1 MSHIDPELLA
11 LRALGEE
18 LPASDDL
25 HLAECA
31 ICAAEVDSLREVVGL
46 GRSLEGDDVLV
57 APPAS
62 VWSRIAAGTGVDPAT
77 LAAQSAAA
85 TENEPPTPTRAPPKL
100 PPPDSSPAP
109 ARSGGR
115 TWWALAAGVAGI
127 LTGGAAVLGWQAFD
141 TDEPPPVVAT
151 ATLDPLADPDA
162 TGNASIAGAD
172 GERELTVN
180 LDSAS
185 EHDGFLEVWL
195 LSPDASGLV
204 SLGVL
209 RGDTATFPV
218 PDGLDLGE
226 FPVVDISVEPFDGDP
241 SHSGDSVVRGT
252 LDDA

>member
-1 MSHIDPELLA
+1 
-11 LRALGEE
+11 
-18 LPASDDL
+18 
-25 HLAECA
+25 
-31 ICAAEVDSLREVVGL
+31 
-46 GRSLEGDDVLV
+46 
-57 APPAS
+57 
-62 VWSRIAAGTGVDPAT
+62 
-77 LAAQSAAA
+77 
-85 TENEPPTPTRAPPKL
+85 
-100 PPPDSSPAP
+100 
-109 ARSGGR
+109 
-115 TWWALAAGVAGI
+115 
-127 LTGGAAVLGWQAFD
+127 
-141 TDEPPPVVAT
+141 VVAT
-151 ATLDPLADPDA
+151 ATLGPLADPEA
-162 TGNASIAGAD
+162 TGTASIAGAG

>member
-1 MSHIDPELLA
+1 
-11 LRALGEE
+11 
-18 LPASDDL
+18 
-25 HLAECA
+25 
-31 ICAAEVDSLREVVGL
+31 
-46 GRSLEGDDVLV
+46 
-57 APPAS
+57 
-62 VWSRIAAGTGVDPAT
+62 
-77 LAAQSAAA
+77 
-85 TENEPPTPTRAPPKL
+85 
-100 PPPDSSPAP
+100 
-109 ARSGGR
+109 
-115 TWWALAAGVAGI
+115 
-127 LTGGAAVLGWQAFD
+127 VLGWQAFD

-151 ATLDPLADPDA
+151 ATLGPLADPEA
-162 TGNASIAGAD
+162 TGTASIAGAG

>member
-1 MSHIDPELLA
+1 VSHIDPELLA

-31 ICAAEVDSLREVVGL
+31 ICAAEVDSLREVVRL
-46 GRSLEGDDVLV
+46 GRSLQGDDVLV
-57 APPAS
+57 APPAL
-62 VWSRIAAGTGVDPAT
+62 VWNRIAAGTGVDPAT

-85 TENEPPTPTRAPPKL
+85 TRDEPLPPTRAPSGS
-100 PPPDSSPAP
+100 PPPEGPPAT

-115 TWWALAAGVAGI
+115 VWWALAASVAGI
-127 LTGGAAVLGWQAFD
+127 ATGAAAVLGWQALE

-151 ATLDPLADPDA
+151 ATLAPLADPDA
-162 TGNASIAGAD
+162 TGTASIVGAG
-172 GERELTVN
+172 GERELTVD

-185 EHDGFLEVWL
+185 EYDGFLEVWL

-218 PDGLDLGE
+218 PDGLDVGE
-226 FPVVDISVEPFDGDP
+226 FPVVDISIEPFDGDP

-252 LDDA
+252 LTDA